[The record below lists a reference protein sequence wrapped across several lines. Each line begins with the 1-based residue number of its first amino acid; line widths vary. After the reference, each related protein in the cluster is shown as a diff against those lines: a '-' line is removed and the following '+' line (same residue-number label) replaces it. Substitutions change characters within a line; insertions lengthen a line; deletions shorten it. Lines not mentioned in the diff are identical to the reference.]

1 MRLGDK
7 LYCVKDTSIYD
18 TAYGYKN
25 GETLII
31 TKVSYDEDG
40 DLYYDLI
47 CSDNSRPSLLFAQDP
62 KFKNNFTTL
71 KKLRKQKLK
80 KINENSRP

>member
-1 MRLGDK
+1 MRIGDK
-7 LYCVKDTSIYD
+7 LYCVKDTQIYD
-18 TAYGYKN
+18 IRNEYKN

-31 TKVSYDEDG
+31 TKVSYDEEG

-47 CSDNSRPSLLFAQDP
+47 CSDNTRPCLLFASDP
-62 KFKNNFTTL
+62 KFKKNFTTL

-80 KINENSRP
+80 KINENQ

>member
-1 MRLGDK
+1 MRTGDK

-18 TAYGYKN
+18 TINEYKN
-25 GETLII
+25 GEILII

-40 DLYYDLI
+40 DLFYDLI
-47 CSDNSRPSLLFAQDP
+47 ASDNTRPSLLFAEDP
-62 KFKNNFTTL
+62 KFKKNFTTL

-80 KINENSRP
+80 KINENSSI